1 MPEPGLLTGVRA
13 LLAAFVRHAG
23 RRPVL
28 RALAGMVG
36 GALLE
41 GVGLAMLVPLLV
53 VLGGRGGG
61 TLQVATNR
69 AFAFLG
75 IDDQVGR
82 AALLLGGFV
91 VVILVRAAVLAKR
104 DAMLMR
110 LELGFVDRQRSA
122 LLAALARARW
132 SDVAG
137 LRHARVLQALDD
149 NIERTAAAL
158 HLVLQLATSTIM
170 LAVQGTIVLMIA
182 PVMALFAVALIA
194 VGGALL
200 LPVLRRA
207 GRLGRSLAWRRAEL
221 SHGAAQLLGGLKV
234 AMAQN
239 LQHAFIAEFEA
250 TARAMSA
257 DRVEFLRRFSR
268 SRITGTTVGGLAG
281 AAIVLV
287 GVAVGTPV
295 VALIAAVAVFTR
307 MIGPATTIGQ
317 SAQQIAG
324 FLPGFTAL
332 DGLRLELERWRQAD
346 AGDVPPPPRAA
357 IRFDRV
363 TYLHGPGAGLTDVS
377 LAIEPGEVIG
387 IVGSS
392 GAGKT
397 TFVDLLAGLLV
408 PQSGAI
414 LVGGFPL
421 VDISQGWRD
430 RIAYVGQDSFL
441 FNDTLRRNLTL
452 GLAEPSD
459 AAMWAALER
468 VGAAAL
474 VRTMP
479 DGLETVVAERGARL
493 SGGQRQRIAIA
504 RALLRRPDLLILDE
518 ATNAIDLGGEAAIF
532 DALAGLT
539 PRPTIIVV
547 AHRAETLRTCDRLLR
562 FEGGR
567 LVPRPGPFADATEHG

>member
-1 MPEPGLLTGVRA
+1 MT
-13 LLAAFVRHAG
+13 
-23 RRPVL
+23 
-28 RALAGMVG
+28 G

-41 GVGLAMLVPLLV
+41 GIGLALLVPLLA
-53 VLGGRGGG
+53 VLGGQGGG
-61 TLQVATNR
+61 KLQAATYN
-69 AFAFLG
+69 AFATLG
-75 IDDQVGR
+75 VEGQLGR
-82 AALLLGGFV
+82 AAMLLGGFV
-91 VVILVRAAVLAKR
+91 IVILVRAAVLAKR

-110 LELGFVDRQRSA
+110 LELGFADRQRSA
-122 LLAALARARW
+122 LLAALGRARW
-132 SDVAG
+132 SDIAG
-137 LRHARVLQALDD
+137 LRHARVIQGLDD

-158 HLVLQLATSTIM
+158 HLILQLATATVM
-170 LAVQGTIVLMIA
+170 LAVQGVIVLLIA
-182 PVMALFAVALIA
+182 PVMAVFAVALIA
-194 VGGALL
+194 LGGALL

-207 GRLGRSLAWRRAEL
+207 GGLGRSLAWRRAEL

-239 LQHAFIAEFEA
+239 LQHAFIAEFET

-257 DRVEFLRRFSR
+257 DRLEFMRRFSR
-268 SRITGTTVGGLAG
+268 SRITGTTVGALAG

-287 GVAVGTPV
+287 GIAVGTPV

-307 MIGPATTIGQ
+307 MIGPVTTIGQ

-332 DGLRLELERWRQAD
+332 NGLRLELEERRGAET
-346 AGDVPPPPRAA
+346 GTTPPPPRAK
-357 IRFDRV
+357 IRFDQV
-363 TYLHGPGAGLTDVS
+363 TYRHGLDAGLTNVS

-408 PQSGAI
+408 PQGGAVRI
-414 LVGGFPL
+414 GDVPL
-421 VDISQGWRD
+421 ADIAHGWRD

-452 GLAEPSD
+452 GLAEANDTAIDD
-459 AAMWAALER
+459 ALHL
-468 VGAAAL
+468 VGANAF

-479 DGLETVVAERGARL
+479 DGLETIVAERGARL

-518 ATNAIDLGGEAAIF
+518 ATNAIDVAGEAAIF

-547 AHRAETLRTCDRLLR
+547 AHRAETLRTCSRLLR
-562 FEGGR
+562 FESGR
-567 LVPRPGPFADATEHG
+567 LISPTGPFAEAGERG